1 MSKAA
6 VSIAA
11 LLALGLAQGAD
22 AMTLYSTSS
31 ATCASVAVE
40 GLRFS
45 LGNSTA
51 CMTDGD
57 SNPTANAI
65 NALDPTASDWDQIE
79 RDSSASNATSGLL
92 TTNASFTGLPSGK
105 AWSLSSTFWD
115 TYGAAVIALRAGAG
129 EKEWVGFQ
137 LQANSTSGTFSI
149 SGPSR
154 NDLSALVLFGRGTP
168 NGARVA
174 ANVPEPGTLALLGLG
189 LLGLGAIRRRG
200 AA

>member
-1 MSKAA
+1 MSKVA

-65 NALDPTASDWDQIE
+65 NALDPTASDWDA
-79 RDSSASNATSGLL
+79 D
-92 TTNASFTGLPSGK
+92 
-105 AWSLSSTFWD
+105 
-115 TYGAAVIALRAGAG
+115 RAR
-129 EKEWVGFQ
+129 F
-137 LQANSTSGTFSI
+137 
-149 SGPSR
+149 
-154 NDLSALVLFGRGTP
+154 
-168 NGARVA
+168 
-174 ANVPEPGTLALLGLG
+174 LGLQCHQRPPDDERE
-189 LLGLGAIRRRG
+189 LHWLAVR
-200 AA
+200 